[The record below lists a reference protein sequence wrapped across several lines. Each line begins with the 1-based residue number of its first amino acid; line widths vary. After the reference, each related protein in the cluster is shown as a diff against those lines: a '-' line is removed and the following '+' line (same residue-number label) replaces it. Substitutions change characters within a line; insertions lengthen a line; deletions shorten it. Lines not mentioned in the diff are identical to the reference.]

1 MLQKFRIA
9 TDCQNVVKKH
19 QGNRYMGRMAIVVQK
34 IRSRIA
40 SFNQVEIVHESRM
53 SNGDAHRLAK
63 ISVYE
68 FVLLM

>member
-1 MLQKFRIA
+1 
-9 TDCQNVVKKH
+9 
-19 QGNRYMGRMAIVVQK
+19 MGRMAIVVQK

-40 SFNQVEIVHESRM
+40 SFNQVEIVHESRT